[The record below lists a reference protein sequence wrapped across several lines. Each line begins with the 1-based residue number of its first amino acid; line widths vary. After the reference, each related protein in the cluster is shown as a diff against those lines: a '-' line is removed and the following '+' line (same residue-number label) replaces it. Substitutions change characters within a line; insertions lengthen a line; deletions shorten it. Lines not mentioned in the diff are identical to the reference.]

1 MANTVTTSATGY
13 ATVADLFNFKDWR
26 QIADWCTDTEIRPT
40 RPALSDPTT
49 PVGAVVAELLL
60 SASGEVESACL
71 VGKRYTPA
79 ELASL
84 TGSTKRLL
92 VAVVCAITL
101 YRAAERRN
109 PLTAPK
115 EVPGYQA
122 AKEQL
127 ELLRKGEAVFG
138 LSQQME
144 AGIGPSV
151 TPLVSTDGSDE
162 RRTVSQA
169 RRFFGD
175 RDRG

>member
-1 MANTVTTSATGY
+1 MANTVETSAAGY
-13 ATVADLFNFKDWR
+13 ATAADLFNFKDWR
-26 QIADWCTDTEIRPT
+26 TVADWCSDTEIRPT
-40 RPALSDPTT
+40 RPALSDPTS
-49 PVGAVVAELLL
+49 PVGAIVSELLL

-92 VAVVCAITL
+92 VAIVCSIAL

-109 PLTAPK
+109 PLTAAK
-115 EVPGYQA
+115 DVPGYAA

-138 LSQQME
+138 LIEQME

-151 TPLVSTDGSDE
+151 TPLVATDGTDP
-162 RRTVSQA
+162 RRTVTQA
-169 RRFFGD
+169 RRYFGD

>member
-1 MANTVTTSATGY
+1 MSNVVTSETGY
-13 ATVADLFNFKDWR
+13 ATAADLFRFKDWN
-26 QIADWCTDTEIRPT
+26 QIADWCSDTGIRPT
-40 RPALSDPTT
+40 KPALLDPTS
-49 PVGAVVAELLL
+49 PVGAVVAEMLLA
-60 SASGEVESACL
+60 ASGEVESACL

-92 VAVVCAITL
+92 TAIVCALAL
-101 YRAAERRN
+101 YSAASRRN

-127 ELLRKGEAVFG
+127 DLLRKGEAVFG
-138 LSQQME
+138 LAPQME
-144 AGIGPSV
+144 AAVGPSV
-151 TPLVSTDGSDE
+151 VPMVATDGSDA
-162 RRTVSQA
+162 RRTVTQA